1 MRILLAPDSLK
12 GTLSSRQ
19 AGKILEEAVL
29 SLYPSWETEVIPM
42 ADGGEGTVEAM
53 AAAAGGKAVVDPVT
67 GPLGWPVQARSLRLP
82 GDVAVMEMAEA
93 SGLLLVPEEK
103 RNPLITSTFG
113 TGEMIDR
120 ALARGDRHIYIGI
133 GGSATCDGG
142 MGAMEALGVR
152 FLDRNGRKLPG
163 QGASLGRVE
172 TIDLSCLH
180 EGVEDMD
187 LTILS
192 DVTNPL
198 WGERGAARAFGPQ
211 KGADPVMVEKLE
223 AGMVHYGRV
232 LEDTFG
238 VDVEHLSGGGAA
250 GGLGAALLL
259 FLHGTMASGAEK
271 ILELSHFDE
280 RLKTADLVVTGEGR
294 TDRQSGEG
302 KITGMIAAHCKKKGV
317 PCVVLSGSLG
327 EGWES
332 LLSLGADR
340 IIPAAE
346 GADIKKSMKNPALWY
361 RRAAEAFFREWG
373 KGK

>member
-1 MRILLAPDSLK
+1 M
-12 GTLSSRQ
+12 
-19 AGKILEEAVL
+19 L

-211 KGADPVMVEKLE
+211 KGADPVMVENWRP
-223 AGMVHYGRV
+223 VW
-232 LEDTFG
+232 F
-238 VDVEHLSGGGAA
+238 
-250 GGLGAALLL
+250 
-259 FLHGTMASGAEK
+259 
-271 ILELSHFDE
+271 
-280 RLKTADLVVTGEGR
+280 
-294 TDRQSGEG
+294 
-302 KITGMIAAHCKKKGV
+302 ITGGCWKTHSAWMWSIF
-317 PCVVLSGSLG
+317 
-327 EGWES
+327 
-332 LLSLGADR
+332 
-340 IIPAAE
+340 PAAVRLAAW
-346 GADIKKSMKNPALWY
+346 GRRCSSSSMAPWLPA
-361 RRAAEAFFREWG
+361 RKDTGTVPFR
-373 KGK
+373 